1 MTLFIQDYETEEV
14 LFDTKDAITAPEKGE
29 SILLNN
35 KWYEVVER
43 NFSFKHLPFLD
54 DNKCAIFVRPFKVK
68 GEKA

>member
-1 MTLFIQDYETEEV
+1 MTLFIQDYETEDV
-14 LFDTKDAITAPEKGE
+14 LFSTQDTITAPEKGE

-43 NFSFKHLPFLD
+43 NFSFKHLSVLD

-68 GEKA
+68 GE